1 MTTDGESWAPEAC
14 TLPTA
19 VQPFRVAEFDE
30 LFASGLRG
38 LERQAPTRLGLTLD
52 AAVEARAR
60 DLTARETDCC
70 SFFGFTFT
78 PGLDGEVHLQVTV
91 PAAHTD
97 VLDALA
103 ARAAGLRHE

>member
-1 MTTDGESWAPEAC
+1 MTTAGENWAPEVC

-19 VQPFRVAEFDE
+19 EVPLRIAEFDD

-38 LERQAPTRLGLTLD
+38 LERQAPTELRLTLD
-52 AAVEARAR
+52 AAFEAWAR

-97 VLDALA
+97 VLDALT
-103 ARAAGLRHE
+103 AGLQHE

>member
-1 MTTDGESWAPEAC
+1 MTTASENWASQVC

-19 VQPFRVAEFDE
+19 ELPLRIAEFDD

-38 LERQAPTRLGLTLD
+38 LERQAPTELRLTLD

-60 DLTARETDCC
+60 ELTARETDCC
-70 SFFGFTFT
+70 SFFGFTFA
-78 PGLDGEVHLQVTV
+78 PGADGEVHLQVTV
-91 PAAHTD
+91 PATHSD

-103 ARAAGLRHE
+103 AGLRHE